1 MKIKWTVAR
10 DISCKNVIQLLYD
23 PESTAKADDD
33 MEDIKGSSH
42 GLFDNYNI
50 YHHYHHILSVLHSS
64 LAVSQKSTG
73 LTDQALSNDM
83 ACVRYYRFLQ
93 YNIQTRAEIKQF

>member
-10 DISCKNVIQLLYD
+10 DISCNNVIQLFYD
-23 PESTAKADDD
+23 PESTAQADDD

-42 GLFDNYNI
+42 GLFDNYKI
-50 YHHYHHILSVLHSS
+50 YHHHILSVLHSS

-73 LTDQALSNDM
+73 LTDQALSNDT
-83 ACVRYYRFLQ
+83 ACVKHYCFLH
-93 YNIQTRAEIKQF
+93 YNIQAGVEIKQF